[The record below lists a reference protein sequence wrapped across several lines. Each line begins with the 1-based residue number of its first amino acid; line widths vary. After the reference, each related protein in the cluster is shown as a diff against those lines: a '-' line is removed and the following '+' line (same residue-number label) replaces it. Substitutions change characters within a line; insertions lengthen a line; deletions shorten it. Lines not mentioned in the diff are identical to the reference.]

1 MVVYDDCS
9 DSLEKL
15 PSGHTLFLVMAA
27 LVEDSREPRMLLGG
41 LKDFAANHR
50 DHCEDH
56 LNALPTATA
65 TPASLH
71 SSSSSLLPDLPSPT
85 ELCDTKDI
93 ENHPATQ
100 VLH

>member
-56 LNALPTATA
+56 LNALPPATA
-65 TPASLH
+65 PSFH
-71 SSSSSLLPDLPSPT
+71 SSSSLLPDLPSPT

-100 VLH
+100 VH